1 MSVNSDN
8 FSAASAIFCVPTRKL
23 TFFGVARLL
32 QVQVGVKVP
41 GANQI
46 VVAAVLD
53 DLPVLRN

>member
-1 MSVNSDN
+1 M
-8 FSAASAIFCVPTRKL
+8 PTRKL